1 MDRRRSLLAASMQ
14 SGGNGLEFP
23 IYLETVKVATDE
35 FYRESDEKSIALL
48 DWIETHLEPD
58 SWGDP
63 VIPENILLDNPI
75 YIDGVQIELIRED
88 FSDKNFNFDLNTL
101 QYGEYIDRAVIYR
114 KDSTYDKKGDI
125 RIYLAD

>member
-75 YIDGVQIELIRED
+75 YILMEY
-88 FSDKNFNFDLNTL
+88 KLN
-101 QYGEYIDRAVIYR
+101 
-114 KDSTYDKKGDI
+114 
-125 RIYLAD
+125 